1 MKKFF
6 FLFCRESSR
15 VQCQIFIVQKLVC
28 HTGDAYHTSPNDN
41 GDFFQ
46 MLPKTV
52 RPKVEEK
59 KIRVCITDLFSS
71 EMSVIYGQEAT
82 FLMLRIFQIPQH
94 STVMYVRETKE

>member
-6 FLFCRESSR
+6 FLFRRESR

-28 HTGDAYHTSPNDN
+28 HTADAYHSSPNDN

-52 RPKVEEK
+52 RPKVVEEK
-59 KIRVCITDLFSS
+59 KIRVASVCITDLFSS
-71 EMSVIYGQEAT
+71 EMSVIYGQEA
-82 FLMLRIFQIPQH
+82 L
-94 STVMYVRETKE
+94 